1 MENSKTINSI
11 STGQETFDPSKVK
24 KLTFLQILKR
34 IGPGIILTGVVIG
47 PGNITTSAMLGAD
60 YGYRMIWL
68 IIPIF
73 FMGIT
78 FMLTTYRISMLTG
91 MPILHAIR
99 HYYGKAAS
107 GFVGVALF
115 LACLFFTL
123 GNVTGTGAGMNL
135 IFGIDWKIGALVM
148 LVILFYCYF
157 SKGVYSKVEKGIL
170 VCILGMILAFYAT
183 LVASGGPD
191 FGEIG
196 KGLTHWTLPEG
207 SLTAALAYIST
218 NAAVTAGIYGTYLGA
233 EKKWKKED
241 LFNGAML
248 ADAIAHIIT
257 VILISGSIIL
267 VGAIVLHPQGISIKA
282 PAQLGEL
289 LVPFLGNAAKYV
301 MGVALLGAGFSS
313 LLGNTQRGMVLLSA
327 GFNKEVGLES
337 KTIRWGCVVCLVA
350 ACAICFSYGGSPTQL
365 IFLANVAT
373 AIATP
378 VAGLFIVL
386 MIWKSEVNDGMKPP
400 RLLQIC
406 MTVSYLFALVMTA
419 SALSNYVPKLITS
432 ITSLF

>member
-1 MENSKTINSI
+1 MEEN
-11 STGQETFDPSKVK
+11 VK
-24 KLTFLQILKR
+24 KLTFWEILKR

-47 PGNITTSAMLGAD
+47 PGNITTSAMLGAN
-60 YGYRMIWL
+60 YGYGMVWL
-68 IIPIF
+68 VIPIA

-115 LACLFFTL
+115 LSCLFFTL

-135 IFGIDWKIGALVM
+135 VFGINWKLGALIM
-148 LVILFYCYF
+148 LAVLMYCYF
-157 SKGVYSKVEKGIL
+157 SKGVYSKVEKGIMI
-170 VCILGMILAFYAT
+170 CIFGMIAAFYAT

-191 FGEIG
+191 WGG
-196 KGLTHWTLPEG
+196 MGHGLTHWGFPEG
-207 SLTAALAYIST
+207 SMTTALGYIST

-241 LFNGAML
+241 LFNGAMM
-248 ADAIAHIIT
+248 ADAIAHVIT
-257 VILISGSIIL
+257 VILISGAIVL
-267 VGAIVLHPQGISIKA
+267 VGAIVLHPQGMKITA

-301 MGVALLGAGFSS
+301 MGIALLGAGFSS
-313 LLGNTQRGMVLLSA
+313 LLGNTQRGMVLLNA
-327 GFNKEVGLES
+327 GFDKEVGLES
-337 KTIRWGCVVCLVA
+337 KPIRWGCVICLAA

-378 VAGLFIVL
+378 VAGLFITL
-386 MIWKSEVNDGMKPP
+386 MIWKTEVNAGYKAP
-400 RLLQIC
+400 RLLQVC
-406 MTVSYLFALVMTA
+406 MTISYAFALVMTI
-419 SALSNYVPKLITS
+419 SALQNYVPKLINS
-432 ITSLF
+432 IAGLF